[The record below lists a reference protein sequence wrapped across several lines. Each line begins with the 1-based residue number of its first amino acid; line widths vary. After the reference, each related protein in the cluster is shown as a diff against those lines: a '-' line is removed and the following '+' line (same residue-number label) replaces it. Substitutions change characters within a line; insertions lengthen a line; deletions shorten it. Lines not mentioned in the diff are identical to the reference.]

1 MGLLSTQ
8 EFIKRSKA
16 IHGDKYDYS
25 VMSYKGLKYPINL
38 ICKKHNYK
46 FTVKAAHQH
55 IYDHYQGCQ
64 ICKAEKSQNFFF
76 DKAKT
81 IHGDKYDYSESSF
94 IGWKKPIDIICR
106 KHNYKFTLI
115 MAQAHVGVSKQG
127 CPICSKEKRE
137 LQAEIAKKKR
147 EKREAKKKEKEKKK
161 ALILANEK
169 TIKIKKTKLENFLE
183 KARAKYGDTYDYS
196 LVDYKG
202 REIPINVIC
211 KIHGVFPITPRN
223 FLSGCHNLQVNSRK
237 CRHI

>member
-38 ICKKHNYK
+38 ICKKHNYE
-46 FTVKAAHQH
+46 FTVKAACQH

-64 ICKAEKSQNFFF
+64 ICKAENLQNHFFN
-76 DKAKT
+76 KAKT
-81 IHGDKYDYSESSF
+81 IHGDKYDYSKSVFVSS
-94 IGWKKPIDIICR
+94 KKPIDIICK
-106 KHNYKFTLI
+106 KHSYKFTLI
-115 MAQAHVGVSKQG
+115 MAQAHVGVAKQG
-127 CPICSKEKRE
+127 CPICSAEKRE

-147 EKREAKKKEKEKKK
+147 EESEAKKKEREKKK

-169 TIKIKKTKLENFLE
+169 TIKIKKTKLEKFLK

-223 FLSGCHNLQVNSRK
+223 FLAAIISLPTDALNAMVL
-237 CRHI
+237 